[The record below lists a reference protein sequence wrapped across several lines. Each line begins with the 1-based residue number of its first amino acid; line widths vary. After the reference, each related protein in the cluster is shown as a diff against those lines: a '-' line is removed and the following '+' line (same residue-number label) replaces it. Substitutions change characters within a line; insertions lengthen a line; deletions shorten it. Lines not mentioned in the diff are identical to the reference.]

1 MTETTSV
8 ADADPTGSK
17 RRTHWSSQLML
28 RPRSFWTTVDG
39 SDGGG
44 TVFGGAFE
52 DAVSEAG
59 TMTVCGS
66 GGNYGWLAS

>member
-17 RRTHWSSQLML
+17 RRTQLML

-39 SDGGG
+39 SNGGG

-66 GGNYGWLAS
+66 GGNYGRLAS